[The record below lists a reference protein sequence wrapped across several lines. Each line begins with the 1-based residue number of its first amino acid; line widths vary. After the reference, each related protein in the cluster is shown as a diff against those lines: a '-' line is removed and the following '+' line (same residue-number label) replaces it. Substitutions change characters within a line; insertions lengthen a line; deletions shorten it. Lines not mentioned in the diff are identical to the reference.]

1 MQIKKKLNNLNKLYI
16 IFFYFVLFINVIL
29 ITSLNASSFKIT
41 NLEISEPFEL
51 NFNKEKVID
60 KGFKI
65 AFLELASMITTSGDK
80 KKIENIS
87 LSTIKGLI
95 DSFTMSDER
104 FINNKYYVTFNVN
117 FNKKKTLNFFENK
130 NIFPSILKKK
140 DLLLIPIMV
149 DLQSDQISLF
159 TNNIF
164 YEKWNNDNER
174 YYLLNYILPSEDL
187 EDVDLL
193 SQNSKSIEDY
203 DFKKVIKKYDLNDF
217 IITIIY
223 KNNEELTVLSKIQLN
238 QSSKIDSQKFENIN
252 LYKEKD
258 LNLILVNLKTTYE
271 NYWKNINQI
280 NTSIKLPLTISI
292 NATQHKKIQTLEN
305 SLNELDLV
313 SGFEIL
319 KFNNQNIHFKI
330 IYNGSPNKFINEVKM
345 KGIEIN
351 TQNQVWEVEVQ

>member
-16 IFFYFVLFINVIL
+16 IFFYFVLFINVVF
-29 ITSLNASSFKIT
+29 ITSLNANSFKIT
-41 NLEISEPFEL
+41 NLEISEPFNL

-60 KGFKI
+60 KGFKM

-104 FINNKYYVTFNVN
+104 FINNAYYTRFDVN
-117 FNKKKTLNFFENK
+117 FNKKNTLNFFENE
-130 NIFPSILKKK
+130 NIFPSIPKKK
-140 DLLLIPIMV
+140 DLLLIPVMV
-149 DLQSDQISLF
+149 DLQLDEISLF
-159 TNNIF
+159 NNNIF
-164 YEKWNNDNER
+164 YEKWNNNHER

-203 DFKKVIKKYDLNDF
+203 DFKKVIRKYDLNDF
-217 IITIIY
+217 IIAIIY
-223 KNNEELTVLSKIQLN
+223 KNNDELTVLSKIQLN
-238 QSSKIDSQKFENIN
+238 QTFKISNKKFKTIDLFE
-252 LYKEKD
+252 EKD

-292 NATQHKKIQTLEN
+292 NANQHKKIQILEN
-305 SLNELDLV
+305 NLNELDLV
-313 SGFEIL
+313 SSFKIL
-319 KFNNQNIHFKI
+319 RINNHYIYFRI
-330 IYNGSPNKFINEVKM
+330 IYNGSPNKFLSEVQT

-351 TQNQVWEVEVQ
+351 TQNQIWEVQ

>member
-1 MQIKKKLNNLNKLYI
+1 MQIKKKLNNLTKLYI
-16 IFFYFVLFINVIL
+16 IFFYSVLFINAIF
-29 ITSLNASSFKIT
+29 ITSLNANSFKIT
-41 NLEISEPFEL
+41 NLEISEPFKL

-80 KKIENIS
+80 KKIENTS

-117 FNKKKTLNFFENK
+117 FNKKNTLNFFENK

-159 TNNIF
+159 TYNIF

-223 KNNEELTVLSKIQLN
+223 KNNEELTILSKIQLN
-238 QSSKIDSQKFENIN
+238 QSSKIDSKKFENIN

-258 LNLILVNLKTTYE
+258 LNLILVNLKTMYE

-351 TQNQVWEVEVQ
+351 TQNQVWEAEVQ

>member
-16 IFFYFVLFINVIL
+16 IFFYFVLFINVIF

-80 KKIENIS
+80 KKIENTS

-117 FNKKKTLNFFENK
+117 FNKKNTLNFFENK

-238 QSSKIDSQKFENIN
+238 QSSKIDSKKFENIN

-351 TQNQVWEVEVQ
+351 TQNQVWEAEVQ

>member
-16 IFFYFVLFINVIL
+16 IFFYFVLFINVIF
-29 ITSLNASSFKIT
+29 ITSLNANSFKIT
-41 NLEISEPFEL
+41 NLEILEPFEL

-60 KGFKI
+60 KGFKT

-80 KKIENIS
+80 KKIKNTS

-104 FINNKYYVTFNVN
+104 FINNKYYVTFDVN
-117 FNKKKTLNFFENK
+117 FNKKNTLNFFENK

-140 DLLLIPIMV
+140 DLLLIPVMV

-164 YEKWNNDNER
+164 YEKWNNHRER
-174 YYLLNYILPSEDL
+174 YYLLNYLLPSEDL

-217 IITIIY
+217 IIAIIY
-223 KNNEELTVLSKIQLN
+223 KNNEVLTILSKIQFN
-238 QSSKIDSQKFENIN
+238 QFSKVDNKKFKTIDLS
-252 LYKEKD
+252 KEKD

-292 NATQHKKIQTLEN
+292 NANQHEKIQILEN
-305 SLNELDLV
+305 NLNELDLV
-313 SGFEIL
+313 SSYKIL
-319 KFNNQNIHFKI
+319 KINNHYIYFRI
-330 IYNGSPNKFINEVKM
+330 IYNGSPNKFLSEIQM

-351 TQNQVWEVEVQ
+351 TQNQIWEVQ

>member
-16 IFFYFVLFINVIL
+16 IFFYFVLFINVIF

-80 KKIENIS
+80 KKIENTS

-117 FNKKKTLNFFENK
+117 FNKKNTLNFFENK

-238 QSSKIDSQKFENIN
+238 QSSKIDSKKFENIN

-330 IYNGSPNKFINEVKM
+330 IYNGSPNKFINEVKI

-351 TQNQVWEVEVQ
+351 TQNQVWEAEVQ